1 MLNTWYALAMISG
14 AGLATRNLLFKK
26 VNHQLD
32 APFAALVLALAM
44 TAVSVA
50 YYVFQRQSSGQAWI
64 APNTDYTAVGL
75 AAIAGAGVAMANITL
90 AFAYKAG
97 GFASLTALLQN
108 GFALTVTIVLG
119 ALLLGEVIK
128 PTQFIGIALVFGG
141 IFLITR
147 G

>member
-1 MLNTWYALAMISG
+1 MLNQWWILAMVSG

-26 VNHQLD
+26 VNLKLD
-32 APFAALVLALAM
+32 APFAAFVLALAM
-44 TAVSVA
+44 TAVSA
-50 YYVFQRQSSGQAWI
+50 TYYVYKRQMSGDPWVL
-64 APNTDYTAVGL
+64 PGTDYKAVLL
-75 AAIAGAGVAMANITL
+75 AAAAGVGVAFANITL

-97 GFASLTALLQN
+97 GYASLTALLQN

-128 PTQFIGIALVFGG
+128 PMQVAGILLVFGG
-141 IFLITR
+141 IFMITK

>member
-1 MLNTWYALAMISG
+1 MINTWYILAMVSG
-14 AGLATRNLLFKK
+14 MGLATRNLLFKK

-44 TAVSVA
+44 TFVSVA
-50 YYVFQRQSSGQAWI
+50 YYVFNRQTTSAPWVQ
-64 APNTDYTAVGL
+64 PNTDHYAVML
-75 AAIAGAGVAMANITL
+75 CAVAGAGVAMANITL
-90 AFAYKAG
+90 AYAYKAG

-108 GFALTVTIVLG
+108 GFALTVTIALG
-119 ALLLGEVIK
+119 ALLLGEVIR
-128 PTQFIGIALVFGG
+128 PMQFVGIGLVFGG

>member
-1 MLNTWYALAMISG
+1 MVSG

-26 VNHQLD
+26 VNLKLD

-44 TAVSVA
+44 TFVSAA
-50 YYVFQRQSSGQAWI
+50 YYVYHRYTTGTPWYEAG
-64 APNTDYTAVGL
+64 TDQTAMWL
-75 AAIAGAGVAMANITL
+75 AAIAGAGVAFANITL

-119 ALLLGEVIK
+119 ALLLGEMIRPV
-128 PTQFIGIALVFGG
+128 QMVGILAVFAG
-141 IFLITR
+141 IVLITR